1 MKNILWNIYIYLYPL
16 LFKFVYRHARLLS
29 LLKKFRQKIS
39 PDDTVSFSTER
50 PHPLSLAAD
59 VTDIEPNKV

>member
-1 MKNILWNIYIYLYPL
+1 MPVNKFEKQWVKIYIY
-16 LFKFVYRHARLLS
+16 
-29 LLKKFRQKIS
+29 
-39 PDDTVSFSTER
+39 STKER